1 MEVALPILLLTH
13 KYSDAR
19 FILEEN
25 ICIHITRTLEHDR
38 KATMN
43 IVGYSYWPAGSMAE
57 EDMFSKAINKQ
68 WTAIKI
74 LSALAQVSELD
85 VYR

>member
-19 FILEEN
+19 FILEN
-25 ICIHITRTLEHDR
+25 VCIHITRTLEHDR
-38 KATMN
+38 KANMN
-43 IVGYSYWPAGSMAE
+43 IVGYSYSPACSMAE
-57 EDMFSKAINKQ
+57 EDMFSKAINKR

>member
-57 EDMFSKAINKQ
+57 EDMFSKAINK
-68 WTAIKI
+68 
-74 LSALAQVSELD
+74 
-85 VYR
+85 